1 MKIGISLDSYMR
13 STDIITGV
21 QKLAELGFEAI
32 DFNFSD
38 YSYPDS
44 IFAKDNWREVV
55 ENIKAVAD
63 KSGIVFSQLHSPFYM
78 IIDNHEH
85 DEFEAMMMERSFAV
99 CQILGAKWAV
109 IHQKRFS
116 EGLNE
121 ANYNQTKS
129 YNIERIQRLCKTAA
143 EYDIGIAVENFFR
156 FPEELKNQGINQV
169 SDLIDTI
176 DQSNCANLGIC
187 LDTGHAFFDGINP
200 SDAVN
205 AFGKRLKVLHIHDN
219 DGRNDLHIA
228 PFTGRIDW
236 EQFMNS
242 LNKSEFAGVFS
253 LEIHNFVQRMP
264 KELIDD
270 AVRLSFKI
278 AKYLVH

>member
-21 QKLAELGFEAI
+21 QKLAELGFEAL

-38 YSYPDS
+38 YSNPDS

-63 KSGIVFSQLHSPFYM
+63 QSGIVFSQLHSPFYM

-85 DEFEAMMMERSFAV
+85 DEFEAMMMEKSFAV

-109 IHQKRFS
+109 IHLKRYS
-116 EGLNE
+116 EGLNG
-121 ANYNQTKS
+121 ANYNQTKI
-129 YNIERIQRLCKTAA
+129 YNVDRIRNLCKIAA
-143 EYDIGIAVENFFR
+143 KYDTCIAVENFFR
-156 FPEELKNQGINQV
+156 FPEELKELGINQV
-169 SDLIDTI
+169 SDLVETVDNA
-176 DQSNCANLGIC
+176 NCANLGIC
-187 LDTGHAFFDGINP
+187 LDTGHAFFDGVNP
-200 SDAVN
+200 ADAVL
-205 AFGKRLKVLHIHDN
+205 AFGKRLQVLHVHDN

-236 EQFMNS
+236 GQFMSALKNS
-242 LNKSEFAGVFS
+242 DFAGVFPLRFTIS
-253 LEIHNFVQRMP
+253 CSGCL
-264 KELIDD
+264 K
-270 AVRLSFKI
+270 S
-278 AKYLVH
+278 